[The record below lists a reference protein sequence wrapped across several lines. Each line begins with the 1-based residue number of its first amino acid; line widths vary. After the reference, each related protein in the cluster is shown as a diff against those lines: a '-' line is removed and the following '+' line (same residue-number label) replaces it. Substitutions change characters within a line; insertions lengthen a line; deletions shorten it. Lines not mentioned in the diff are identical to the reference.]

1 MLQTRVIIDHVSKV
15 FEKLYSTQINKQIEQ
30 YFSKHLCG
38 FRKGLSTQYCML
50 EKICKALDTKNECG
64 LLLTD
69 LSKAFDCVKHDLIIA
84 KMHAYNFD
92 YDALILQGP
101 YGQ

>member
-1 MLQTRVIIDHVSKV
+1 M
-15 FEKLYSTQINKQIEQ
+15 EQ

-38 FRKGLSTQYCML
+38 FRKGLSTQYCRLLMI
-50 EKICKALDTKNECG
+50 EKIRKALDNKIEYG

-84 KMHAYNFD
+84 NF
-92 YDALILQGP
+92 A
-101 YGQ
+101 